1 MFNKN
6 DDPNRVN
13 PPEESIIDQVRDTEH
28 YQNALH
34 EEIQNKKEMLRK
46 AKSFRV
52 QLTENI
58 LDDMD
63 DELGSKL
70 VDLAFDSLNPQL
82 AQKVA
87 MDVRVRCEKLI
98 DQKAEELAE
107 ITVNDKYEWGQ
118 DNV

>member
-1 MFNKN
+1 
-6 DDPNRVN
+6 
-13 PPEESIIDQVRDTEH
+13 
-28 YQNALH
+28 
-34 EEIQNKKEMLRK
+34 
-46 AKSFRV
+46 
-52 QLTENI
+52 
-58 LDDMD
+58 
-63 DELGSKL
+63 LGSKL